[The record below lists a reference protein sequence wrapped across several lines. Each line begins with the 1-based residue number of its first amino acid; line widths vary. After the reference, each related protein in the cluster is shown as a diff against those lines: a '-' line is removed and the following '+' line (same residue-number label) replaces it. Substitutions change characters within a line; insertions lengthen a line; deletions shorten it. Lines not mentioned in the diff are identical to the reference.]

1 MARPVPFRKRVRRSV
16 RSIVVAAAIRLL
28 SHLPR
33 RLAWSLGTLAGRLAY
48 PLAGRTR
55 RLALNGLTTAFPEK
69 SAGEREA
76 IARAMFLHLAHA
88 AMEAVTIQSYDRD
101 LESYVEVRDAELLRE
116 VIARGKGMI
125 YVPGHLGNW
134 ELHARR
140 IARTGLDNATV
151 GKASHDERLTRLIQE
166 FRASGG
172 VKTLWRESPD
182 SGRVIIKTLRQGK
195 ALGILI
201 DQDTKVQN
209 VFVPFFG
216 KLAATPRAA
225 ADLAIRFGAGV
236 VVGTSHRKGDGP
248 DAGHVVE
255 LTEVPFD
262 PAPPDREAEVLR
274 VTAECSRILE
284 EAIRR
289 HPEQW
294 VWMHERWKTQ
304 PPPAVPE

>member
-1 MARPVPFRKRVRRSV
+1 VAVPLRKRIRRSV
-16 RSIVVAAAIRLL
+16 RSVAVAAAIRLL
-28 SHLPR
+28 ARLPR
-33 RLAWSLGTLAGRLAY
+33 QLAWSLGTLGGRLAW
-48 PLAGRTR
+48 PLAGETR
-55 RLALNGLTTAFPEK
+55 RLALKGLATAFPEK
-69 SAGEREA
+69 SEAEREA

-88 AMEAVTIQSYDRD
+88 AMEVVTIRSYDRD
-101 LESYVEVRDAELLRE
+101 LESYVVLRDPGLLGEVMG
-116 VIARGKGMI
+116 RGKGMI

-140 IARTGLDNATV
+140 IARTGLDNATI
-151 GKASHDERLTRLIQE
+151 GKASGDPRLTRLVEE

-172 VKTLWRESPD
+172 VRTLWRESPD

-225 ADLAIRFGAGV
+225 ADLALRFGAPV
-236 VVGTSHRKGDGP
+236 VVGTSHRTGEGP
-248 DAGHVVE
+248 DGGHVVE

-262 PAPPDREAEVLR
+262 PDPPDREAEVVR
-274 VTAECSRILE
+274 ITAECTRVFE
-284 EAIRR
+284 DAIRR
-289 HPEQW
+289 YPEQW
-294 VWMHERWKTQ
+294 VWMHERWKTR
-304 PPPAVPE
+304 PPSSAETAP

>member
-1 MARPVPFRKRVRRSV
+1 VAVPIGKRVKRSV
-16 RSIVVAAAIRLL
+16 RSVAVVAAIRLL
-28 SHLPR
+28 SFLPR
-33 RLAWSLGTLAGRLAY
+33 RLAWSIGTLLGRLAW
-48 PLAGRTR
+48 PLARTTR
-55 RLALNGLTTAFPEK
+55 RRALTGLATALPEK
-69 SAGEREA
+69 TDEEREA

-88 AMEAVTIQSYDRD
+88 AMEVVTIRSYDRD
-101 LESYVEVRDAELLRE
+101 LESYVGVQGLDLLWEVMG
-116 VIARGKGMI
+116 RGKGLI

-140 IARTGLDNATV
+140 IARSGLDNATI
-151 GKASHDERLTRLIQE
+151 GKASGDPRLTRLVE
-166 FRASGG
+166 AFRASGG

-225 ADLAIRFGAGV
+225 ADLAIRFGASV
-236 VVGTSHRKGDGP
+236 IVGTSHRRGDGP
-248 DAGHVVE
+248 DAGHLVE

-262 PAPPDREAEVLR
+262 PNPPDREAEVVR
-274 VTAECSRILE
+274 ITAECTRVFE

-289 HPEQW
+289 YPEQW
-294 VWMHERWKTQ
+294 VWMHERWKTR
-304 PPPAVPE
+304 PPSST

>member
-1 MARPVPFRKRVRRSV
+1 VSVPLGKRIKRSV
-16 RSIVVAAAIRLL
+16 RSVAIVAAIRLL

-33 RLAWSLGTLAGRLAY
+33 RLAWSLGTLLGRLAW
-48 PLAGRTR
+48 PLAGKTR
-55 RLALNGLTTAFPEK
+55 RLALAGLATAFPEK
-69 SAGEREA
+69 TDAEREA
-76 IARAMFLHLAHA
+76 IARAMFLHLAHS
-88 AMEAVTIQSYDRD
+88 AMEVVTIRSYDRD
-101 LESYVEVRDAELLRE
+101 LESYVGVEGLDLLRE
-116 VIARGKGMI
+116 MMARGKGMI

-140 IARTGLDNATV
+140 IARTGLDNATI
-151 GKASHDERLTRLIQE
+151 GKASGDPRLTRLVEE

-225 ADLAIRFGAGV
+225 ADLAIRFGASI
-236 VVGTSHRKGDGP
+236 VVGTSHRRGEGP

-255 LTEVPFD
+255 LTEVHFD
-262 PAPPDREAEVLR
+262 PNPADREAEVVR
-274 VTAECSRILE
+274 ITAECSRVFE

-289 HPEQW
+289 YPEQW
-294 VWMHERWKTQ
+294 VWMHERWKTR
-304 PPPAVPE
+304 PASSVD

>member
-1 MARPVPFRKRVRRSV
+1 VSVPLGKRIKRSV
-16 RSIVVAAAIRLL
+16 RSVAIVAAIRLL

-33 RLAWSLGTLAGRLAY
+33 RLAWSLGTLLGRLAW
-48 PLAGRTR
+48 PLAGKTR
-55 RLALNGLTTAFPEK
+55 RLALAGLATAFPEK
-69 SAGEREA
+69 TDAEREA
-76 IARAMFLHLAHA
+76 IARAMFLHLAHS
-88 AMEAVTIQSYDRD
+88 AMEVVTIRSYDRD
-101 LESYVEVRDAELLRE
+101 LESYVGVEGLDLLRE
-116 VIARGKGMI
+116 MMARGKGMI

-140 IARTGLDNATV
+140 IARTGLDNATI
-151 GKASHDERLTRLIQE
+151 GKASGDPRLTRLVEE

-225 ADLAIRFGAGV
+225 ADLAIRFGASI
-236 VVGTSHRKGDGP
+236 VVGTSHRRGEGP

-255 LTEVPFD
+255 LTEVHFD
-262 PAPPDREAEVLR
+262 PAPPDREAEVVR
-274 VTAECSRILE
+274 ITAECSRVFE

-289 HPEQW
+289 YPEQW
-294 VWMHERWKTQ
+294 VWMHERWKTR
-304 PPPAVPE
+304 PPSST